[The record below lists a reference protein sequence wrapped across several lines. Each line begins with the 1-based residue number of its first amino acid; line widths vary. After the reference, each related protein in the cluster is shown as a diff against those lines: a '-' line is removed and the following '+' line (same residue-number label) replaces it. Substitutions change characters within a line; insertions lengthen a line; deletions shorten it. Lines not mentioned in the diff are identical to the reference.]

1 MLVLENPDYLGLKI
15 TTKSNKLNKVEEIK
29 NWKEVGLKTKS
40 YIRIE
45 IPQRIEQ
52 KQLIGKI
59 TELPKEQFLK
69 YYRQM
74 LEIFNLDIIEKIMQ
88 NEKETANS

>member
-52 KQLIGKI
+52 NQLIGKI